1 MNQPFQD
8 ERYIVQLDVFEGP
21 LDLLLHLIRK
31 HELDIFDIPISFIT
45 AKYLEYLDMMKEL
58 NLDLASDYLD
68 MAATLALIKS
78 KMMLPSEPVDDED
91 IPEEYRDPR
100 AELVARLLEYQ
111 KYKTAAL
118 ELADRPMLG
127 RDTFPKGAVET
138 IETERE
144 LAAPGLFSLMEAFQ
158 KMLKTADA
166 EPTHEVSVDRIS
178 ISDRINQLVDVLRL
192 RPSISFSDL
201 FEGERTR
208 SEMVITFL
216 SVLEMVK
223 LGLSKV
229 HQAQERSEI
238 YITATSSMEE
248 VEKLLAQNRTG
259 WRLIQ
264 P

>member
-8 ERYIVQLDVFEGP
+8 ERYIVQLEVFEGP

-45 AKYLEYLDMMKEL
+45 SKYLEYLDLMKEL

-78 KMMLPSEPVDDED
+78 KMMLPSEPEDDDDLLED
-91 IPEEYRDPR
+91 FIDPR
-100 AELVARLLEYQ
+100 EELVARLLEYQ

-138 IETERE
+138 IKTERA

-158 KMLKTADA
+158 QLLKETDAD
-166 EPTHEVSVDRIS
+166 PTHEVSVDRIS
-178 ISDRINQLVDVLRL
+178 ISARINQLVDVLRVRQSL
-192 RPSISFSDL
+192 SFSEL
-201 FEGERTR
+201 FERECNLTR
-208 SEMVITFL
+208 SDMVITFL

-223 LGLSKV
+223 LGLSKI
-229 HQAQERSEI
+229 HQAQNHSEI
-238 YITATSSMEE
+238 YITATSSIEE
-248 VEKLLAQNRTG
+248 VEKMLAQN
-259 WRLIQ
+259 LLEEE
-264 P
+264 